1 MRHFRMAYLIRTD
14 TKNLLESIQNERIRI
29 PRRQK
34 YEADLRRIKQGDSIF
49 LYDYERRSIHGPVLS
64 RSSKV
69 IEEKNPGSGPFNGSA
84 GGARC
89 FVFDSIEVDC
99 SNMFD
104 NGFPIV
110 DTMFNPDG
118 FYIIDEN
125 EELLISTLSYF
136 NTRTQPLIINI
147 LPVDDSLHVT
157 IVELNEGAEVSNRVI
172 GGWGR
177 LREQIQDMK
186 RTGEDALC
194 RNNTAYRNGTS
205 HRNGTSYRD
214 RDAFDVLT
222 EIGIS
227 IYERFIAP
235 LGLEMLHAKGGYRIY
250 ISGTENTFGI
260 PFELSWDNE
269 FMFEKNI
276 ISYTA
281 GKARSR
287 NTVELKRILIIADP
301 SGSCAYAYREGTRLY
316 NYFLKSGFYVD
327 LLSRPLQNF
336 LLAALLSEYDLVHF
350 CGHHGSGKADAGWE
364 LGCSTFSAGDLGMV
378 RFPPSLV
385 FSSACGCSMGLGY
398 GMIQQGVGNAISSRW
413 TIPDR
418 DMGDFCISF
427 YKTLFNTM
435 DIGYSFNRAVRD
447 AFKRRDL
454 TPLAFVLQGESRMK
468 YEKKDS

>member
-1 MRHFRMAYLIRTD
+1 MAYIIRTD
-14 TKNLLESIQNERIRI
+14 IKNLLESVRKERIRI

-34 YEADLRRIKQGDSIF
+34 YEADLRRIKRGDLIF
-49 LYDYERRSIHGPVLS
+49 FYNYEGRSVHGPVLS

-89 FVFDSIEVDC
+89 FIYDSIEVDC

-104 NGFPIV
+104 NGFPTEGTAF
-110 DTMFNPDG
+110 DPEKGG
-118 FYIIDEN
+118 FCITGEN

-157 IVELNEGAEVSNRVI
+157 IVELNDGAEVSNCVI

-194 RNNTAYRNGTS
+194 QNGTL
-205 HRNGTSYRD
+205 HRD
-214 RDAFDVLT
+214 RDVFDVLT
-222 EIGIS
+222 EIGIG

-235 LGLEMLHAKGGYRIY
+235 LGLERLHTKGGYRIY

-281 GKARSR
+281 GKARNR
-287 NTVELKRILIIADP
+287 NTVEVKRILVVADP
-301 SGSCAYAYREGTRLY
+301 SGSYAYAYREGTRLY
-316 NYFLKSGFYVD
+316 NYFLQSGFCVD
-327 LLSRPLQNF
+327 LLSRPIQNY

-350 CGHHGSGKADAGWE
+350 CGHHSTGNVDAGWE

-385 FSSACGCSMGLGY
+385 ISSACGSSMGLGC

-418 DMGDFCISF
+418 DMSDFCITF

-435 DIGYSFNRAVRD
+435 DIGYSFNRAVQD
-447 AFKRRDL
+447 AFKRGDL